1 MCSTVARRSMPP
13 ESPAPSSGSISA
25 GTEAATEPIPGTWRG
40 AILADVVTVR
50 EPLVGRDAELGFLQ
64 DRLAAARAGAGQVV
78 VVCGAAGIGKTRLA
92 EELAASAGDVQIG
105 WGAALDDAG
114 MPPLWPWARAV
125 RDLPAPS
132 AAVAAI
138 SAGALQ
144 SRRSEERR
152 VGK

>member
-1 MCSTVARRSMPP
+1 MCSTVVRRSMPL
-13 ESPAPSSGSISA
+13 ESPAPSA
-25 GTEAATEPIPGTWRG
+25 GASVLVLKRPLNLYRETWRG
-40 AILADVVTVR
+40 DTCRVVTVR

-78 VVCGAAGIGKTRLA
+78 LVCGAAGIGKTRLA
-92 EELAASAGDVQIG
+92 EELAARAGDVQVG

-132 AAVAAI
+132 AAVSAA
-138 SAGALQ
+138 
-144 SRRSEERR
+144 
-152 VGK
+152 